1 MAKDENI
8 KTWHQITTRLRQRL
22 GFNAPTLEEAEVEMA
37 EAGEVPISES
47 DIERMVATVARRTA
61 KKD

>member
-8 KTWHQITTRLRQRL
+8 KKWHQITTRLRQRL
-22 GFNAPTLEEAEVEMA
+22 GFNTPTLEEAEVEMA
-37 EAGEVPISES
+37 EAGEVPICKS
-47 DIERMVATVARRTA
+47 DIERMVATVTRRTT